1 MIGKILN
8 KVFTDVFWPKWLGF
22 VSKSDSPKIWKHVFK
37 TSAEATNTIPSDLAV
52 RLSSSPSVVRLML
65 STFKPDRNVP
75 TAKDFAISI
84 AFELEQQDYH
94 FNTDQ
99 KVKDWQIRNFAAT
112 VRRDWLSV
120 INESP
125 VLKSRFKDVRDKH
138 PSEFLSVSAECTPE
152 LDSVLNDKTE
162 LKKSFF
168 LSYST
173 PDATEIVIVW
183 LPGKCGAV
191 RRSPEE
197 RITVEVGLNAALGA
211 DLGFFR
217 MGHDYSLH
225 DTSDN
230 IEWLSVAYR
239 DDKNVLETMSF
250 GFRSVGVKTKHT
262 LWVR

>member
-8 KVFTDVFWPKWLGF
+8 KVFTDILWPKWLGF
-22 VSKSDSPKIWKHVFK
+22 VSKSDSPKIWGRVFNK
-37 TSAEATNTIPSDLAV
+37 SAETTNTIPVGLAV
-52 RLSSSPSVVRLML
+52 QLSSTPSVLRLML

-75 TAKDFAISI
+75 TAKDFAVSI
-84 AFELEQQDYH
+84 AFELDQQDYR

-99 KVKDWQIRNFAAT
+99 TVRDWQIRNFSST
-112 VRRDWLSV
+112 VRREWLSV

-138 PSEFLSVSAECTPE
+138 PSEFLSESAECTPD

-168 LSYST
+168 KSYTT
-173 PDATEIVIVW
+173 PDATEKVIVW
-183 LPGKCGAV
+183 LPGDHGSV
-191 RRSPEE
+191 ERSPEE
-197 RITVEVGLNAALGA
+197 RITVEVGVNAALGA

-217 MGHDYSLH
+217 MGHDYSLY
-225 DTSDN
+225 DTSDKV
-230 IEWLSVAYR
+230 EWLRVAYR
-239 DDKNVLETMSF
+239 DDNRALETMDF
-250 GFRSVGVKTKHT
+250 GFRSVGVETKHM